1 MKDHSCPVC
10 VYASATD
17 QQWKLFTLQPLA
29 KQGWSLFME
38 LARHR
43 TLALRRAMPLLRPA
57 LLLGL
62 TSAAALN
69 TPVRVE
75 TPRGSH
81 KGAPVLSLYDEKS
94 SSRVVLVGTMHFNPA
109 SIALAESVIRSE
121 AEDGRLRAVAIESC
135 PTRWNATQKTQP
147 AGSVLR
153 SLLDNEMQAAA
164 ECGEELG
171 AETAL
176 VDQQVEETVK
186 RLAQCVG

>member
-1 MKDHSCPVC
+1 
-10 VYASATD
+10 
-17 QQWKLFTLQPLA
+17 
-29 KQGWSLFME
+29 
-38 LARHR
+38 
-43 TLALRRAMPLLRPA
+43 MPLLRPA

-164 ECGEELG
+164 ECGEALG

-186 RLAQCVG
+186 RLAQCVGRALNLLPDSLASVHNSDSRASLTRLVAGSSL